1 MCGGQ
6 RWRWIPAH
14 MWLMV
19 SGQLSCRLQR
29 WVTEEGGDF
38 RLRFD
43 DAEGC
48 WMVQFFSSADTW
60 SSDWVSIDRN

>member
-1 MCGGQ
+1 
-6 RWRWIPAH
+6 